1 VAPINLVAAIL
12 LTIGE
17 IILLFLLLS
26 NVQIFIIVLL
36 VYVLWIAEYPV
47 GLKTNSRY

>member
-1 VAPINLVAAIL
+1 VAPISLVAAIL

-17 IILLFLLLS
+17 IILLFLLS

-36 VYVLWIAEYPV
+36 VYVLSIAEYPV
-47 GLKTNSRY
+47 GLETNSRY